1 MTYIKDKLKRI
12 GFKLGI
18 SAMTFFPAK
27 SAAQEFVHD
36 TATNTV
42 SVRTELVS
50 KNANIVNTSSEFK
63 DIIFYA
69 NSRRDS
75 VQIPDTVGPDGKK
88 PKVTLRRDIIT
99 LYHDRH
105 TKTITSDNDTKYV
118 LLSAAVYK
126 REKNK
131 FEFNT
136 DELFDKYRKLV
147 ISVFPSLRN
156 IHEEDISI
164 EVTYCGPFEMI
175 IEHYDDDDVIAA
187 VCRNAYTGMVVEKNR
202 TNKIRLFKDMTTN
215 EYVIYNGSIRRTFTD
230 AEALRDEH
238 DPMIMMG
245 KDNER

>member
-12 GFKLGI
+12 GFKIGI
-18 SAMTFFPAK
+18 SAMAFFPAK
-27 SAAQEFVHD
+27 SAAQDFVRD

-42 SVRTELVS
+42 SVRTELIS
-50 KNANIVNTSSEFK
+50 KNANIVNSSSEFK

-69 NSRRDS
+69 NSRWDS
-75 VQIPDTVGPDGKK
+75 IRKPDTVSTDGKR
-88 PKVTLRRDIIT
+88 PKATLRRDMIT
-99 LYHDRH
+99 LYPDRR
-105 TKTITSDNDTKYV
+105 TSTITSDNDTKYV

-147 ISVFPSLRN
+147 ISIFPSLRN

-175 IEHYDDDDVIAA
+175 IEHYDDDVVAA

-202 TNKIRLFKDMTTN
+202 TNKIRLFKDMATN